1 MPGDPSLGRSD
12 EVGYLE
18 EVLRKVDRAANPA
31 RRDGRD
37 AGKGGMSEIAEATR
51 SAEPIVTL
59 TAEAA
64 AKVREFRAGADAE
77 TVLRVSV
84 IPGGCS
90 GFEYGLDMDTAVRED
105 DFTFE
110 SEGVPV
116 VIDPFSAQYLAGLS
130 IGYHSSFQGT
140 GFTFENPNATG
151 SCGCGTSFAV

>member
-1 MPGDPSLGRSD
+1 M
-12 EVGYLE
+12 YLVVE
-18 EVLRKVDRAANPA
+18 EEDGPRPEEA
-31 RRDGRD
+31 R
-37 AGKGGMSEIAEATR
+37 GMSETTR
-51 SAEPIVTL
+51 TTKPIVTL
-59 TAEAA
+59 TSEAA
-64 AKVREFRAGADAE
+64 EKVREFQAGDEAD

-90 GFEYGLDMDTAVRED
+90 GFEYGLDMDTNIRED
-105 DFTFE
+105 DFSFE

>member
-1 MPGDPSLGRSD
+1 
-12 EVGYLE
+12 
-18 EVLRKVDRAANPA
+18 
-31 RRDGRD
+31 
-37 AGKGGMSEIAEATR
+37 MSETTQAT
-51 SAEPIVTL
+51 EPIVTL
-59 TAEAA
+59 TREAA
-64 AKVREFRAGADAE
+64 GKVREFQAGAEVEA
-77 TVLRVSV
+77 VLRVSV

-90 GFEYGLDMDTAVRED
+90 GFEYGLDMDTTIRDD